1 MCRNRPL
8 PSLVHNCTRMHLSR
22 TRDRNQEEGHR
33 CCSWGLPSR
42 PGRHRSSGPCTRHE
56 RILIV
61 VVADRLQAR
70 VQGSFFILEVRL
82 LPSGLADDV
91 ALAVANVPGGVLQV
105 LRLARVV
112 VDVQGGE
119 PVGGGGMAS
128 QERDDQGQ
136 NHS

>member
-1 MCRNRPL
+1 MIA
-8 PSLVHNCTRMHLSR
+8 TRK
-22 TRDRNQEEGHR
+22 RDTDVAVGAFPADLAGAEVR
-33 CCSWGLPSR
+33 
-42 PGRHRSSGPCTRHE
+42 GPALAMDAS
-56 RILIV
+56 LIV

-105 LRLARVV
+105 LRLAGVV